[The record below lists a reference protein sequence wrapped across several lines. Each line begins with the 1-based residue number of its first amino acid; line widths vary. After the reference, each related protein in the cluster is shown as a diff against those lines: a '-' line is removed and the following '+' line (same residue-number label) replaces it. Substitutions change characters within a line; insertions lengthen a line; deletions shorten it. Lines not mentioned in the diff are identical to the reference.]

1 MSAFKIEGELHN
13 VRTEDHIALKQAN
26 IAFTDCVTKS
36 FLPGWLKGESLQV
49 QDVCGSQYDDMMEK
63 HEGVYGEN
71 PMPFQT
77 LKLPSTTTQL

>member
-49 QDVCGSQYDDMMEK
+49 
-63 HEGVYGEN
+63 
-71 PMPFQT
+71 
-77 LKLPSTTTQL
+77 